1 MQKIRPQELLCDGR
15 DAVGTLGGR
24 RWVLLAAL
32 TDCVTHL
39 AFSTCLLEPRCLFM
53 ALSSQADSQLPRF
66 IFYPPHLTQSLAHS
80 RQPINVCVET

>member
-1 MQKIRPQELLCDGR
+1 MQKIRPQELLCDRR
-15 DAVGTLGGR
+15 DAVSTLGGR
-24 RWVLLAAL
+24 RRSAACCL

-66 IFYPPHLTQSLAHS
+66 IFYPPHLTQSLTHS